1 MMNNEIQDFIE
12 ENINLINQ
20 NTKESWKEIY
30 ENACLKN
37 KEHLKGKFTEVLL

>member
-1 MMNNEIQDFIE
+1 MNKNIQNFIE

-37 KEHLKGKFTEVLL
+37 EEHLKGKFTAVLL